1 MFDFIKTGY
10 VSYFIIIITAL
21 VTYVSWKKP
30 SLQNALI
37 STGPS
42 IIKNKQWYRTVTS
55 SLLHLD
61 MAHLFWNMFALYN
74 LGPILEDQ
82 FQTYFGESWFLWFGI
97 FYFATAVLSDIP
109 SAIQHR
115 NDEQYSTL
123 GASGAVSAVIAAAS
137 IIDLKLELYIYG
149 IPMYGW
155 LYLVIYL
162 IVSFFLSRRSQQS
175 VNHLAHASGALVAVA
190 VAFLIAHAG
199 IITSVY
205 PTSQDYNNGYEDSV
219 EVMALLNDANNGYV
233 WIDNSSKYGTI
244 HSLAYLS
251 TKNGKCDA
259 VFYRSEADLLADT
272 DSFQEDT
279 YNLYGQLD
287 GLDKTWILINSGEEK
302 SPCNLATKLV
312 FDWE

>member
-1 MFDFIKTGY
+1 
-10 VSYFIIIITAL
+10 
-21 VTYVSWKKP
+21 
-30 SLQNALI
+30 
-37 STGPS
+37 
-42 IIKNKQWYRTVTS
+42 
-55 SLLHLD
+55 

-82 FQTYFGESWFLWFGI
+82 FQTYFGELWFLWFGI
-97 FYFATAVLSDIP
+97 FYFTTAVLSDIP

-190 VAFLIAHAG
+190 IAFLIAHAG

-205 PTSQDYNNGYEDSV
+205 PTSQDYKNGHEDSV
-219 EVMALLNDANNGYV
+219 EVMELHMTIMFYIDAWQIKARKAPV
-233 WIDNSSKYGTI
+233 EVFPRLSSEIEVATSS
-244 HSLAYLS
+244 HCSFDQVQTSSRLC
-251 TKNGKCDA
+251 CDWKRTA
-259 VFYRSEADLLADT
+259 QKF
-272 DSFQEDT
+272 FKF
-279 YNLYGQLD
+279 N
-287 GLDKTWILINSGEEK
+287 
-302 SPCNLATKLV
+302 
-312 FDWE
+312 

>member
-1 MFDFIKTGY
+1 
-10 VSYFIIIITAL
+10 
-21 VTYVSWKKP
+21 
-30 SLQNALI
+30 
-37 STGPS
+37 
-42 IIKNKQWYRTVTS
+42 
-55 SLLHLD
+55 